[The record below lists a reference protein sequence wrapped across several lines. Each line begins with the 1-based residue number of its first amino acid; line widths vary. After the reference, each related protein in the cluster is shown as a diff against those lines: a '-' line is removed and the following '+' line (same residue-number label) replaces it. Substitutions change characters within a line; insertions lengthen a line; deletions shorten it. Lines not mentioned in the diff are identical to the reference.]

1 MANMENSLASIP
13 PEKELSYGKAKFHLW
28 YPTPYV
34 MRLAAFGYGEAPLV
48 ALVTKEMDE
57 AGRKAGRPIA
67 VFTDDRGLTGY
78 EPAYRQAFEAWVYGC
93 WDRVASIHLLVD
105 SAVVEMGMAVVS
117 MKIGDRGIYEMYRDF
132 PDWYARYQ
140 KALAEHGK

>member
-1 MANMENSLASIP
+1 MDNSLASIP
-13 PEKELSYGKAKFHLW
+13 PEKELSYGKGKFHLW
-28 YPTPYV
+28 YPSPYV

-78 EPAYRQAFEAWVYGC
+78 EPAYRQAFEGWLYGC
-93 WDRVASIHLLVD
+93 WDRISSIHLLVD

-117 MKIGDRGIYEMYRDF
+117 MKIGDRGIYEMYRDY
-132 PDWYARYQ
+132 PDWLSRYQ
-140 KALAEHGK
+140 AALAEAGK